1 MMRLTTDEVRYKQRA
16 QEKILSKIGALFDDR
31 LEVGLDADADFSS
44 REERTLEWTNK
55 IGRHLAAHLQAM
67 SAWALERR
75 NDLRVV
81 VVQDGA
87 PQMWNIMRAAFE
99 RFNIPIGFEILDWY
113 HASERIAACLLLVQ
127 TGDRRRLALREK
139 WNERFFND
147 DNAAARFIASL
158 KRRTA
163 ALSKA
168 ARSELETQINYFAE
182 RKHLMNYAKLRKQNI
197 PIGSGATEGA
207 CKSLIAARAKRSG
220 QRWPRQGLNAVL
232 NLRAVHQSQRFDP
245 FWKLFANEY
254 KAHKI
259 RPS

>member
-1 MMRLTTDEVRYKQRA
+1 MHRPRIGFELAHVSSSPSRAANLLFTFWPAQGRAVDVSPGRSLQRA
-16 QEKILSKIGALFDDR
+16 DGSSAGERIAKKIIFD
-31 LEVGLDADADFSS
+31 L
-44 REERTLEWTNK
+44 
-55 IGRHLAAHLQAM
+55 
-67 SAWALERR
+67 AWALERR

-99 RFNIPIGFEILDWY
+99 RFNIPIGFEVLDWY

-127 TGDRRRLALREK
+127 KGDRRRLALREK

-147 DNAAARFIASL
+147 ESTAARFIASL

-168 ARSELETQINYFAE
+168 ARSELNYFAE

-207 CKSLIAARAKRSG
+207 CKSLIAACAKRSG
-220 QRWPRQGLNAVL
+220 QRWSRQGLKAVL
-232 NLRAVHQSQRFDP
+232 NLRAVHQSQRCDP
-245 FWKLFANEY
+245 FWKLFVNE
-254 KAHKI
+254 
-259 RPS
+259 